1 MSKKTRPRRSGPPGT
16 SSARP
21 SGTPTAGAART
32 GTARTGTA
40 RTGTARTGTGTGDTL
55 GRGEADAIVQ
65 RVLSSLWGAI
75 AAGDPLR
82 AELETSTCMAIPH
95 VAGQRDPAE
104 TESFVSTVLVNE
116 AIRRQTPDGA
126 AMLRTL
132 MSLGTP
138 AIRKTASRALGEL
151 TGTGIYPPEWVT
163 EIGKVTPGQAWR
175 RYDIFGDDETV
186 AVTFSYGET
195 EHAVVMQVDLT
206 GNPITTAIGVA
217 SNAAS
222 LIEAVKHVDDD
233 VFDRVE
239 QIDLP
244 EARRRMEEP
253 LARCEEESDP
263 GLSADTVAYLPI
275 ARTRIRRLPAEPFYV
290 PADFTAA
297 DRAAAVDD
305 FMKSPLAADAVAAD
319 EESTRF
325 WAEVL
330 TGYSSRTSGEPP
342 TQVGPRKLAH
352 LLLGHVVT
360 RFTLSPAQRQ
370 HREPAV
376 TAWIRWSAEQ
386 RDLDETQTMHL
397 IERLP
402 RVFSEFDE
410 AYDDPGSATLRGY
423 GSDLAAS
430 DVDVGWLG
438 LSVGRRMFAL
448 PIPSSD
454 GGFRD
459 VSDPAGR
466 RALVEAEFGSCTPP
480 AGMTSE
486 QFVDAAFGVVEEL
499 WRTRDLNVTYQAANA
514 MMLDGISRHD
524 IIHRLAGEPVPTVG
538 TSMIQ

>member
-1 MSKKTRPRRSGPPGT
+1 VSKKTRPRRSGPSGT
-16 SSARP
+16 SPGRP
-21 SGTPTAGAART
+21 SGTSTAPGARA
-32 GTARTGTA
+32 AA
-40 RTGTARTGTGTGDTL
+40 GDTL
-55 GRGEADAIVQ
+55 GRSEADAIVQ
-65 RVLSSLWGAI
+65 RVLSGLWGAI

-104 TESFVSTVLVNE
+104 TESFVSAVLVNE

-138 AIRKTASRALGEL
+138 AIRKTAGRALGEL

-186 AVTFSYGET
+186 AATFSYGET

-206 GNPITTAIGVA
+206 GVPITTAIGVA
-217 SNAAS
+217 SDAAN
-222 LIEAVKHVDDD
+222 LIEAINRFDDD
-233 VFDRVE
+233 EFDRPE
-239 QIDLP
+239 QIDLA

-253 LARCEEESDP
+253 LARCDKESDP
-263 GLSADTVAYLPI
+263 GLSADTIAYLPI
-275 ARTRIRRLPAEPFYV
+275 ARTRIRRLPVEAAYV
-290 PADFTAA
+290 PPDFTAA

-330 TGYSSRTSGEPP
+330 TGYSSRISGEPP

-352 LLLGHVVT
+352 ILLGHVVNS
-360 RFTLSPAQRQ
+360 FTLAPAQRR

-376 TAWIRWSAEQ
+376 TAWVRWSAEQ
-386 RDLDETQTMHL
+386 RNLDEAQTRHL
-397 IERLP
+397 IEQLP
-402 RVFSEFDE
+402 SAFSRFDE
-410 AYDDPGSATLRGY
+410 AYDDPDSATIRGY
-423 GSDLAAS
+423 VSDLAAS
-430 DVDVGWLG
+430 DVDVSWL
-438 LSVGRRMFAL
+438 SRKVGRRMFAL
-448 PIPSSD
+448 PLPPPD
-454 GGFRD
+454 GGRPD
-459 VSDPAGR
+459 VSDPADR

-480 AGMTSE
+480 RGMTSE
-486 QFVDAAFGVVEEL
+486 QFVDAACGVVEEL
-499 WRTRDLNVTYQAANA
+499 WRTDDVSSTYQAASS
-514 MMLDGISRHD
+514 MMLDGVSRHD
-524 IIHRLAGEPVPTVG
+524 IIHQLAGAPAPTVG

>member
-1 MSKKTRPRRSGPPGT
+1 VSKKTRPRRSGPSGT

-21 SGTPTAGAART
+21 SGTSTA
-32 GTARTGTA
+32 GTARAGTA
-40 RTGTARTGTGTGDTL
+40 RVAAGDTP

-65 RVLSSLWGAI
+65 RVLSGLWSAI

-116 AIRRQTPDGA
+116 AIRRQTPEGA

-151 TGTGIYPPEWVT
+151 TGTGVYPPEWVT

-186 AVTFSYGET
+186 AATFSYGGT

-206 GNPITTAIGVA
+206 RAPIATAIGVA
-217 SNAAS
+217 SNPAG
-222 LIEAVKHVDDD
+222 LIEAINRVGDDE
-233 VFDRVE
+233 FDRVE
-239 QIDLP
+239 QIDLV

-275 ARTRIRRLPAEPFYV
+275 ARTRIRRLPAEAFYV
-290 PADFTAA
+290 PPDFTAA

-305 FMKSPLAADAVAAD
+305 FMKSPLAAGAVAAD

-330 TGYSSRTSGEPP
+330 TGYSSRISGEPP
-342 TQVGPRKLAH
+342 TQVGPRKLVH
-352 LLLGHVVT
+352 ILLGHVVT
-360 RFTLSPAQRQ
+360 GFTLSPAQRR

-376 TAWIRWSAEQ
+376 TAWVRWSAEQ
-386 RDLDETQTMHL
+386 RNLDEAQRSHL
-397 IERLP
+397 IDQLP
-402 RVFSEFDE
+402 TAFSQFDE
-410 AYDDPGSATLRGY
+410 AYDDPGSATIRGY
-423 GSDLAAS
+423 ASGLAAS
-430 DVDVGWLG
+430 DVDVSWLTRN
-438 LSVGRRMFAL
+438 VGRRMFAL
-448 PIPSSD
+448 PIPPSD
-454 GGFRD
+454 GEHRD
-459 VSDPAGR
+459 VSDPADR
-466 RALVEAEFGSCTPP
+466 RALVEAEFGTCTPP

-486 QFVDAAFGVVEEL
+486 QFVAAACGVVEEL
-499 WRTRDLNVTYQAANA
+499 WRTDYLSPAYQAASG
-514 MMLDGISRHD
+514 MMLDGVPRHD
-524 IIHRLAGEPVPTVG
+524 IIHRLAGAPAPTAPR
-538 TSMIQ
+538 

>member
-1 MSKKTRPRRSGPPGT
+1 VSKKTRPRRSGPSGT
-16 SSARP
+16 SSGRP
-21 SGTPTAGAART
+21 SSTSSAGTTRAGAAPA
-32 GTARTGTA
+32 GP
-40 RTGTARTGTGTGDTL
+40 GDTF

-65 RVLSSLWGAI
+65 RVLSTLWGAI

-82 AELETSTCMAIPH
+82 AELETSTTLAIPH

-104 TESFVSTVLVNE
+104 IESFVSTVLVNE
-116 AIRRQTPDGA
+116 AIRRQTADGA

-138 AIRKTASRALGEL
+138 AIRKIASRALGEL
-151 TGTGIYPPEWVT
+151 TGGGIYPPEWVT

-186 AVTFSYGET
+186 AATFSYGET

-206 GNPITTAIGVA
+206 GFPITTAIGVA

-222 LIEAVKHVDDD
+222 LIDAVKHVDDD
-233 VFDRVE
+233 EFDRAE
-239 QIDLP
+239 QIDLT
-244 EARRRMEEP
+244 EARRRMEGP

-275 ARTRIRRLPAEPFYV
+275 ARTRIRRLPDEPFHV
-290 PADFTAA
+290 PADFTDA

-305 FMKSPLAADAVAAD
+305 FMKSPLAAEAVAAD

-330 TGYSSRTSGEPP
+330 TWYSSRISGEPP

-352 LLLGHVVT
+352 ILLGHVVSAL
-360 RFTLSPAQRQ
+360 TLSPAQRR

-376 TAWIRWSAEQ
+376 TAWVRWSAEQ
-386 RDLDETQTMHL
+386 RNLDEAQTAHL

-402 RVFSEFDE
+402 RAFSQFDE
-410 AYDDPGSATLRGY
+410 AYDDPRSVTLRGY
-423 GSDLAAS
+423 AAGLAAS
-430 DVDVGWLG
+430 DVDVSWLTAH
-438 LSVGRRMFAL
+438 VGRRIFAL
-448 PIPSSD
+448 PIPAPD
-454 GGFRD
+454 GERRD
-459 VSDPAGR
+459 VSDPADR

-486 QFVDAAFGVVEEL
+486 QFVDAASGVVEEL
-499 WRTRDLNVTYQAANA
+499 WSTNDLDPTYRAASA
-514 MMLDGISRHD
+514 MMLDGVARHD
-524 IIHRLAGEPVPTVG
+524 IIHRLAGEPAAR
-538 TSMIQ
+538 

>member
-1 MSKKTRPRRSGPPGT
+1 
-16 SSARP
+16 
-21 SGTPTAGAART
+21 
-32 GTARTGTA
+32 
-40 RTGTARTGTGTGDTL
+40 
-55 GRGEADAIVQ
+55 
-65 RVLSSLWGAI
+65 VLSSLWGAI

-186 AVTFSYGET
+186 AATFSYGET

-206 GNPITTAIGVA
+206 GVPITTAIGVA
-217 SNAAS
+217 SDAAN
-222 LIEAVKHVDDD
+222 LIEAINRVDDE
-233 VFDRVE
+233 FDRPE
-239 QIDLP
+239 QIDLA

-253 LARCEEESDP
+253 LARCDQESDP

-275 ARTRIRRLPAEPFYV
+275 ARTRIRRLPVEAAYV
-290 PADFTAA
+290 PPDFTAA

-330 TGYSSRTSGEPP
+330 TGYSSRISGEPP

-352 LLLGHVVT
+352 ILLGHVVNS
-360 RFTLSPAQRQ
+360 FTLSPAQRR

-376 TAWIRWSAEQ
+376 TAWVRWSAEQ
-386 RDLDETQTMHL
+386 RNLDEAQTRHL
-397 IERLP
+397 IEQLP
-402 RVFSEFDE
+402 SAFIRFDE
-410 AYDDPGSATLRGY
+410 AYDDPDSATIRGY
-423 GSDLAAS
+423 VSDLAAS
-430 DVDVGWLG
+430 DVDVSWL
-438 LSVGRRMFAL
+438 SRNVGRRMFAL
-448 PIPSSD
+448 PLPPPD
-454 GGFRD
+454 GGRAD
-459 VSDPAGR
+459 VSDPADR

-480 AGMTSE
+480 TGMTSE
-486 QFVDAAFGVVEEL
+486 QFVDAACGVVEEL
-499 WRTRDLNVTYQAANA
+499 WRTDDLSSTYQAASS
-514 MMLDGISRHD
+514 MMLDGVSRHD
-524 IIHRLAGEPVPTVG
+524 IIHQLAGAPTRRWAPR
-538 TSMIQ
+538 

>member
-1 MSKKTRPRRSGPPGT
+1 
-16 SSARP
+16 
-21 SGTPTAGAART
+21 
-32 GTARTGTA
+32 
-40 RTGTARTGTGTGDTL
+40 
-55 GRGEADAIVQ
+55 
-65 RVLSSLWGAI
+65 VLSSLWGAI

-95 VAGQRDPAE
+95 VAGQPDPAE

-116 AIRRQTPDGA
+116 AVRRQTPDGA

-151 TGTGIYPPEWVT
+151 TGAGIYPPEWVT

-175 RYDIFGDDETV
+175 RYDIFGDDETI
-186 AVTFSYGET
+186 AATFSYGES

-206 GNPITTAIGVA
+206 RTPITTAIGVA

-239 QIDLP
+239 QIDLT
-244 EARRRMEEP
+244 EARHRMEEP
-253 LARCEEESDP
+253 LARCEEGSDP

-290 PADFTAA
+290 PPDFTAA

-319 EESTRF
+319 EQSTRF

-342 TQVGPRKLAH
+342 TQVGPRKLVH
-352 LLLGHVVT
+352 ILLGHVVT
-360 RFTLSPAQRQ
+360 GFALSAGQRR
-370 HREPAV
+370 HLEPAV
-376 TAWIRWSAEQ
+376 TAWVRWSAEQ
-386 RDLDETQTMHL
+386 RNLDEAQRSHL
-397 IERLP
+397 IERVP
-402 RVFSEFDE
+402 GAFSRFDE
-410 AYDDPGSATLRGY
+410 AYDDPDSATIRGY
-423 GSDLAAS
+423 AAGLAAS
-430 DVDVGWLG
+430 DVDVSWLTHN
-438 LSVGRRMFAL
+438 VGRRMFAL
-448 PIPSSD
+448 PIPPP
-454 GGFRD
+454 GGGRVD

-486 QFVDAAFGVVEEL
+486 QFVDAACGVVEEL
-499 WRTRDLNVTYQAANA
+499 WRTGDLNPTYQAASG
-514 MMLDGISRHD
+514 MMLDGVSRHD
-524 IIHRLAGEPVPTVG
+524 IIHRLAGAPAPEG
-538 TSMIQ
+538 

>member
-1 MSKKTRPRRSGPPGT
+1 VSKKTRPRRSGPSGT
-16 SSARP
+16 S
-21 SGTPTAGAART
+21 TA
-32 GTARTGTA
+32 GTARAGTA
-40 RTGTARTGTGTGDTL
+40 RAAATQAAAGDAL

-65 RVLSSLWGAI
+65 RVLSTLWGAI

-82 AELETSTCMAIPH
+82 AELETSTSLAIPH

-104 TESFVSTVLVNE
+104 TESFVSSVLVNE
-116 AIRRQTPDGA
+116 AIRRQTPEGA

-151 TGTGIYPPEWVT
+151 TGAGIYPPEWVT

-186 AVTFSYGET
+186 AATFSYGET

-206 GNPITTAIGVA
+206 GVPITTAIGVA

-222 LIEAVKHVDDD
+222 LVDAVRHVDDD
-233 VFDRVE
+233 DFDRVE
-239 QIDLP
+239 QIDLT

-275 ARTRIRRLPAEPFYV
+275 ARTRIRRLPAEAFYV
-290 PADFTAA
+290 PPDFTAA
-297 DRAAAVDD
+297 DRAAAVED

-330 TGYSSRTSGEPP
+330 TGYSSRISGEPP
-342 TQVGPRKLAH
+342 TQVGPRMLAH
-352 LLLGHVVT
+352 ILLGHVISF
-360 RFTLSPAQRQ
+360 FTLSPAQRR

-376 TAWIRWSAEQ
+376 TAWVLWSAEQ
-386 RDLDETQTMHL
+386 RNLDEAQRSYL

-402 RVFSEFDE
+402 GAFSQFDE
-410 AYDDPGSATLRGY
+410 AYDDPRSATLRGY
-423 GSDLAAS
+423 AADLAAS
-430 DVDVGWLG
+430 DVDVSWL
-438 LSVGRRMFAL
+438 SRNVGRRGFAL
-448 PIPSSD
+448 PIPPPD
-454 GGFRD
+454 GGPVD
-459 VSDPAGR
+459 VGDPAVR
-466 RALVEAEFGSCTPP
+466 RALVEAEFGSCRPP

-486 QFVDAAFGVVEEL
+486 QFVDAACGVVEEL
-499 WRTRDLNVTYQAANA
+499 WSTDDLNVTYRAASG
-514 MMLDGISRHD
+514 MMLDGVSRHD
-524 IIHRLAGEPVPTVG
+524 IIHRLAGEPTPTVG
-538 TSMIQ
+538 TSLVQ

>member
-1 MSKKTRPRRSGPPGT
+1 VSKKTRPRRSGPPGT
-16 SSARP
+16 SSGRP
-21 SGTPTAGAART
+21 SGTSTPGAAR
-32 GTARTGTA
+32 AA
-40 RTGTARTGTGTGDTL
+40 AGDSL
-55 GRGEADAIVQ
+55 GRDEADAIVQ

-138 AIRKTASRALGEL
+138 AIRKIASRALGEL
-151 TGTGIYPPEWVT
+151 TDSGIYPPEWVT

-175 RYDIFGDDETV
+175 RYDIFGDDETI
-186 AVTFSYGET
+186 AATFSYGET

-206 GNPITTAIGVA
+206 GIPITTAIGVA

-233 VFDRVE
+233 VFDRAE
-239 QIDLP
+239 QVDLA

-275 ARTRIRRLPAEPFYV
+275 ARTRIRRLPVEPFHV
-290 PADFTAA
+290 PSDFTAA

-305 FMKSPLAADAVAAD
+305 FMKSPLAAQAVAAD

-342 TQVGPRKLAH
+342 TQVGPRKLVH
-352 LLLGHVVT
+352 ILLGHVVT
-360 RFTLSPAQRQ
+360 SFTLSPAQRR
-370 HREPAV
+370 HLEPAV
-376 TAWIRWSAEQ
+376 TAWVQWTGEQ
-386 RDLDETQTMHL
+386 RNLDEAQRSHL
-397 IERLP
+397 IELLP
-402 RVFSEFDE
+402 GAFSRFDE
-410 AYDDPGSATLRGY
+410 AYDDPGSATIRGY
-423 GSDLAAS
+423 ASGLAAS
-430 DVDVGWLG
+430 DVDVGWLT

-448 PIPSSD
+448 PIPPRD
-454 GGFRD
+454 AAQPD

-466 RALVEAEFGSCTPP
+466 RALVEAEFGTCTPP
-480 AGMTSE
+480 TGMTSE
-486 QFVDAAFGVVEEL
+486 QFVDAAFGVVEEI
-499 WRTRDLNVTYQAANA
+499 WRTRDLNPTYQAATA
-514 MMLDGISRHD
+514 MMLDGVSRHD
-524 IIHRLAGEPVPTVG
+524 IIHRLAGEPAPR
-538 TSMIQ
+538 

>member
-1 MSKKTRPRRSGPPGT
+1 VSKKTRPRRSGPSGT
-16 SSARP
+16 SAGRP
-21 SGTPTAGAART
+21 SSTSTAGTTRAGA
-32 GTARTGTA
+32 GPAGA
-40 RTGTARTGTGTGDTL
+40 GDTL

-116 AIRRQTPDGA
+116 ASRRQTPDGA

-151 TGTGIYPPEWVT
+151 TGAGIYPPEWVT

-186 AVTFSYGET
+186 AVTFRYGET

-206 GNPITTAIGVA
+206 GIPITTAIGVA

-222 LIEAVKHVDDD
+222 LIDAVKQVDDD
-233 VFDRVE
+233 EFDRAE
-239 QIDLP
+239 QIDVL

-253 LARCEEESDP
+253 LARCQEESDP

-275 ARTRIRRLPAEPFYV
+275 ARTRIRRLPVEPFYV
-290 PADFTAA
+290 PPDFTAA

-305 FMKSPLAADAVAAD
+305 FMQSPLAAEAVAAD
-319 EESTRF
+319 DESTRF

-330 TGYSSRTSGEPP
+330 TGYSSRTSAEPP
-342 TQVGPRKLAH
+342 TQVGPRKLVH
-352 LLLGHVVT
+352 ILLGHVVT
-360 RFTLSPAQRQ
+360 GFTLSAAQRR
-370 HREPAV
+370 HLEPAV
-376 TAWIRWSAEQ
+376 TAWVRWSAEQ
-386 RDLDETQTMHL
+386 RNLDETQRSHL

-402 RVFSEFDE
+402 SAFSRFDE
-410 AYDDPGSATLRGY
+410 AYDDPDSATIRGY
-423 GSDLAAS
+423 ASGLAAS
-430 DVDVGWLG
+430 DVDVGWLT

-448 PIPSSD
+448 PIPPPD
-454 GGFRD
+454 GGRAD

-486 QFVDAAFGVVEEL
+486 QFVDAACGVVEEL
-499 WRTRDLNVTYQAANA
+499 WRTRDLNPTYQAASG
-514 MMLDGISRHD
+514 MMLDGVARHD
-524 IIHRLAGEPVPTVG
+524 IIHRLAGEPAPR
-538 TSMIQ
+538 

>member
-1 MSKKTRPRRSGPPGT
+1 VSKKTRPRRSGPSGT
-16 SSARP
+16 SSGRP
-21 SGTPTAGAART
+21 VGTPTAGSARAA
-32 GTARTGTA
+32 A
-40 RTGTARTGTGTGDTL
+40 GDTL

-104 TESFVSTVLVNE
+104 TETFVSTVLVNE

-163 EIGKVTPGQAWR
+163 EIGKVAPGQAWR

-186 AVTFSYGET
+186 AATFSYGET

-206 GNPITTAIGVA
+206 GMPITTAVGVA

-222 LIEAVKHVDDD
+222 LIEAVNRVEDDE
-233 VFDRVE
+233 FDRAE
-239 QIDLP
+239 QIDLA

-253 LARCEEESDP
+253 LARTEQDPDP

-275 ARTRIRRLPAEPFYV
+275 ARTRIRRLPVVAGYV
-290 PADFTAA
+290 PPDFTAA

-305 FMKSPLAADAVAAD
+305 FMKSPLAADAAAAD

-330 TGYSSRTSGEPP
+330 TGYSSRISGEPP
-342 TQVGPRKLAH
+342 TQVGPRKLVH
-352 LLLGHVVT
+352 ILLGHVVT
-360 RFTLSPAQRQ
+360 GFTLSPAQRR
-370 HREPAV
+370 HLEPAV
-376 TAWIRWSAEQ
+376 TAWVRWSAEQ
-386 RDLDETQTMHL
+386 RNLDEAQRSYL

-402 RVFSEFDE
+402 SAFSRFDE
-410 AYDDPGSATLRGY
+410 AYDDPDSATLRGY
-423 GSDLAAS
+423 ASDLAAS
-430 DVDVGWLG
+430 DVDVSWLTRN
-438 LSVGRRMFAL
+438 VGRRMFAL
-448 PIPSSD
+448 PVPPP
-454 GGFRD
+454 GGERRD
-459 VSDPAGR
+459 VSDPADR
-466 RALVEAEFGSCTPP
+466 RALVAAEFGTCTPP

-486 QFVDAAFGVVEEL
+486 QFVDAASGVVEEL
-499 WRTRDLNVTYQAANA
+499 WRTDDLNVTYQAASS
-514 MMLDGISRHD
+514 MMLDGVSRHD
-524 IIHRLAGEPVPTVG
+524 IIHQLAGKPTATVG
-538 TSMIQ
+538 TSMIP